1 MIRETKLANRAE
13 AVENSTVPRL
23 PLASVMW
30 IIAVASVVALR
41 AKHCRARNG
50 GLCREMRTQR
60 DPPTGSR
67 RKSFPWSGM
76 VRRAKIAKWRAA
88 PRLKQPQ
95 WPCARNRRPVL
106 EHKRDPHHGNHVVQ
120 PAGQMRPR
128 RGRDHSRG
136 KAAEIIPHLDAQQDA
151 RPDGVLDAAP

>member
-1 MIRETKLANRAE
+1 MFIRVHRRLSLFFFRNLLEMIRETKLANRAE

-30 IIAVASVVALR
+30 IIAVGSVVALR

-50 GLCREMRTQR
+50 GLCWEMRTQR

-76 VRRAKIAKWRAA
+76 VRGAKIAKWRAA

-95 WPCARNRRPVL
+95 WPV
-106 EHKRDPHHGNHVVQ
+106 
-120 PAGQMRPR
+120 
-128 RGRDHSRG
+128 S
-136 KAAEIIPHLDAQQDA
+136 
-151 RPDGVLDAAP
+151 DGTGGPS